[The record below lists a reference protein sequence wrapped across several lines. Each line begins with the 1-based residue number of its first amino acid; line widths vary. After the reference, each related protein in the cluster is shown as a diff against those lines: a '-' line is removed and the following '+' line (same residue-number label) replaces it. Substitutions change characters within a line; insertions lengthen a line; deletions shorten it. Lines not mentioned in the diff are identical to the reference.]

1 MASRK
6 RCYSRFSFLIMSIE
20 TKEEKR
26 DHMEALVKEEK
37 ILRGRFKQR
46 VKDIVAQNEDQ
57 QKMNLKRTGYLCSTI
72 DFLNERIQELREEIK

>member
-46 VKDIVAQNEDQ
+46 VKDIVSQNEDQ

>member
-1 MASRK
+1 
-6 RCYSRFSFLIMSIE
+6 MSIE

-46 VKDIVAQNEDQ
+46 VKDIVSQNEDQ